1 MAEREPEELTNEE
14 LEEAAGEELPDR
26 EAMSLLRAMPLPEPV
41 FPIDP
46 HPGVVPLDDP
56 PDVN

>member
-1 MAEREPEELTNEE
+1 VAEREPEELTNEE
-14 LEEAAGEELPDR
+14 IEETNGEELPDR
-26 EAMSLLRAMPLPEPV
+26 EAMSLIRGYPLPEPV

-56 PDVN
+56 PPGN